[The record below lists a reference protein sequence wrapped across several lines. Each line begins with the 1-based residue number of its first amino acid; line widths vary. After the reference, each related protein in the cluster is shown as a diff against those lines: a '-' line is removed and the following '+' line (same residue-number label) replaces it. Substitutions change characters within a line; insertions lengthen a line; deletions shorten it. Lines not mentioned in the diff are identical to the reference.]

1 MANILGVVDEN
12 AETQEKIRLIDV
24 KKWCTI
30 GEAKGVVRMSG
41 EKEEEIGYRIMSLR
55 MNKGYTR
62 EFLAELSGISTKFLY
77 EIELKS
83 KGFSAKTLA
92 NIAAALDVSLDYIM
106 TGNDYR
112 KMDDRLVSIIK
123 KFDMKSLENV
133 KSLLEAAYQLIDKD

>member
-1 MANILGVVDEN
+1 
-12 AETQEKIRLIDV
+12 
-24 KKWCTI
+24 
-30 GEAKGVVRMSG
+30 MSS

-123 KFDMKSLENV
+123 KFDMKSLE
-133 KSLLEAAYQLIDKD
+133 KIESLLEIVYSFSGKE